1 MSATT
6 TVVVYGRGRGAVFW
20 ADVRG
25 ANVPDISDAAAA
37 APGWT
42 VRRGWQSAAVANSRC
57 DVVRLSYHIVSY
69 HIRYARAIVPR
80 SLAAS

>member
-1 MSATT
+1 MSATA
-6 TVVVYGRGRGAVFW
+6 TVVVYGRGERCSG

-25 ANVPDISDAAAA
+25 SKC
-37 APGWT
+37 PGHQRRGSGGPGM
-42 VRRGWQSAAVANSRC
+42 RRGWQSVAVANSRC

-80 SLAAS
+80 TLAAS